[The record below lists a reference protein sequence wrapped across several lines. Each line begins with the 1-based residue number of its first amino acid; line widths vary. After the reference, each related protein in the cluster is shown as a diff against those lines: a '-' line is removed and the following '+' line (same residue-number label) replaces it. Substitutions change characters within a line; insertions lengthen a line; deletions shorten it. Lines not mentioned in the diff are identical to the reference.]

1 MNLLWRADTLQQ
13 ARVFFFLPI
22 ILLGSVIVHAAPS
35 SYLVYVGTYTGK
47 GSKGVYVYRFDP
59 TSGQLS
65 SLGLAAETPNPSWIA
80 ADATGRFLYAANEQQ
95 SFNGAKTGGVS
106 AFGIDRATG
115 KLTLLNQVSS
125 LGTDPAHLSLDQ
137 SGRYLL
143 VSNYS
148 SGTIAVFP
156 IQPDGKLGE
165 HTARVQQAG
174 SSVNK
179 DRQEGPHAHYIAS
192 SKDNR
197 FVVVADLGADKIFVY
212 RLNQQNGTLTPN
224 DPAFV
229 SVKAGSG
236 PRHLAFSPSEKY
248 VYLAD
253 ELTGT
258 VTVFAFDAKT
268 GALTPR
274 QTVSALPKDFKG
286 ENTEAEIVVD
296 TAGKYLYVS
305 NRGDHSNEID
315 VFRISSTDGTLSF
328 VQRIPSGGKTPRNFA
343 IDPTGKWLFAANQDS
358 NDIQVFQIDPASGEL
373 SAKSLIEGI
382 ASPTCV
388 IFVPER

>member
-1 MNLLWRADTLQQ
+1 MNLLWRTDALRQ

-22 ILLGSVIVHAAPS
+22 MLLGPVIVHAAPS

-47 GSKGVYVYRFDP
+47 GSKGIYVYRFDP
-59 TSGQLS
+59 TSGHLS
-65 SLGLAAETPNPSWIA
+65 SIGLAAETPNPSWIA
-80 ADATGRFLYAANEQQ
+80 ADAKRRFLYAANEQQ

-156 IQPDGKLGE
+156 VRPDGKLGE
-165 HTARVQQAG
+165 HTALVQQAG

-179 DRQEGPHAHYIAS
+179 ERQQGPHAHYIAS
-192 SKDNR
+192 TKENR
-197 FVVVADLGADKIFVY
+197 FVLVADLGADKIFVY
-212 RLNQQNGTLTPN
+212 RFNQQDGTLTPN
-224 DPAFV
+224 DPASV

-248 VYLAD
+248 AYLSE

-258 VTVFAFDAKT
+258 VTVFALDSKT
-268 GALTPR
+268 GTLTPK
-274 QTVSALPKDFKG
+274 QTISALPKDFKG

-296 TAGKYLYVS
+296 DSDKFLYVS
-305 NRGDHSNEID
+305 NRGDRTNEID
-315 VFRISSTDGTLSF
+315 VFRIKPADGTLTF
-328 VQRIPSGGKTPRNFA
+328 VQRISTGGKMPRNFA

-358 NDIQVFQIDPASGEL
+358 NNIQVFQIDPASGEL
-373 SAKSLIEGI
+373 SAMFLIEGI

-388 IFVPER
+388 IFVPEK